1 MNIDE
6 LKIHVGYDGK
16 PQQWQYGFNLAVREL
31 SKVIDKLKAESA
43 KHDEEFEEWRKHE
56 ELQQRDLDAAKSQVD
71 ALCGANEKLK
81 AEVNHW
87 KANHD
92 NQVAKARLLMD
103 RPDLPVERVDAYK
116 LVESL
121 QAELANTHRAFEAYQ
136 NETER
141 KYGCYKPSCF
151 AHDSC
156 TCASGHMQKEQCP
169 YFIIGQIKA
178 ENEQLKAAAQAVV
191 DAESAITYAIIAP
204 SAEKFDEIVEQR
216 K

>member
-103 RPDLPVERVDAYK
+103 RTDLPVERVDAYK

-121 QAELANTHRAFEAYQ
+121 QAELA
-136 NETER
+136 
-141 KYGCYKPSCF
+141 
-151 AHDSC
+151 
-156 TCASGHMQKEQCP
+156 KEQHKSE
-169 YFIIGQIKA
+169 GLSKA
-178 ENEQLKAAAQAVV
+178 MQSYRDELVSKPEC
-191 DAESAITYAIIAP
+191 SRP
-204 SAEKFDEIVEQR
+204 SSTDYSLVHDHD
-216 K
+216 